1 MAATREIII
10 YLVYPNDHK
19 IEIYSWGTKHKEMS
33 MASIWSIGLEID
45 VFVSLI
51 HQAVGWMHSFLLFIS
66 DMVEV
71 AADTSNLRI

>member
-19 IEIYSWGTKHKEMS
+19 IEIYSWETKHEEMS

-51 HQAVGWMHSFLLFIS
+51 HQAVG
-66 DMVEV
+66 
-71 AADTSNLRI
+71 